1 MQLQQHNDELA
12 RKRMQSEN
20 EAARARNA
28 ELVRMQEE
36 SVARQEQIRRAT
48 EERVQTERRE
58 TERYKNQLEQDSI
71 RARAL
76 AEAEGRIKEAKATE
90 QINRQNIVVRTEAEA
105 SKLLKAINTTFDR
118 MVWTEFEISA

>member
-1 MQLQQHNDELA
+1 
-12 RKRMQSEN
+12 MQSEN

-118 MVWTEFEISA
+118 LV